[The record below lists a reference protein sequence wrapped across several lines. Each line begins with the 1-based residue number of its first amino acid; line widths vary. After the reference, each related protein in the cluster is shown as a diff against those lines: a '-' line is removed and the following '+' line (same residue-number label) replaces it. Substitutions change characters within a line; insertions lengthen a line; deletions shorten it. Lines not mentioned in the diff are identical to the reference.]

1 MHGIALLWQI
11 PPMLLTLHIDRLA
24 PASYRAVLT
33 YGGVEVTARE
43 TIHSSISDAIVKTA
57 RWVPPELAQFIE
69 PRFGGVTCGT
79 LRVNEAAELAYAEKA
94 AARIASLLAD
104 LHLAAEAE
112 DARRRF
118 LTA

>member
-1 MHGIALLWQI
+1 
-11 PPMLLTLHIDRLA
+11 MLLTLHIDQLA

-33 YGGVEVTARE
+33 QGGVEVTPKE
-43 TIHSSISDAIVKTA
+43 TIHPSIADAIFKTA

-69 PRFGGVTCGT
+69 PRFAGVTCGT
-79 LRVNEAAELAYAEKA
+79 LRMTDAGERPQAEAAASRIMSLVAELQM
-94 AARIASLLAD
+94 
-104 LHLAAEAE
+104 AAEAE